1 MLCVRIVFVEPITSA
16 AMQCSCRP
24 LTAMCYHHQRPREA
38 NIFQLLPLAS
48 GRGSTVNFYGKIF
61 FVKTFF
67 EAKLMETNC
76 HQYRLTS
83 FIKISTSKRSVRQFS
98 SSVDPQFSRSV
109 DRQFSRSVDHQFGS
123 SLVRQISSSVDQQF
137 GRSVDR
143 QFGRSIVRQIGS
155 SQIGSSVDRQFSRSV
170 IQQISS
176 SVVQQFSR
184 SVVQQISSSWCRKQT
199 LTC

>member
-76 HQYRLTS
+76 HQYRLIS

-109 DRQFSRSVDHQFGS
+109 DRQFSISVDHQFGR
-123 SLVRQISSSVDQQF
+123 SLVRQISSSVD
-137 GRSVDR
+137 R
-143 QFGRSIVRQIGS
+143 
-155 SQIGSSVDRQFSRSV
+155 QIGSSVDRQFVDR
-170 IQQISS
+170 
-176 SVVQQFSR
+176 QFRR
-184 SVVQQISSSWCRKQT
+184 SVVQQISNSVDQQFSSSVVQQIISSVDQQFMVSQT
-199 LTC
+199 DFNLLSWL